1 MDTGEKFR
9 AARTAA
15 GLTQEQAA
23 EQLDVSRQTISNWE
37 NNRSYPDI
45 LNVLAMSDAYGVS
58 LDQLLKGDTALVEHI
73 QETMDDVKQT
83 RRLLIAVLWNMI
95 LLIGGFL
102 VLHFVSSTAAM
113 AAFFIMMIVSASFL
127 LYQIVQKI

>member
-23 EQLDVSRQTISNWE
+23 EKLDVSRQTISNWE

-73 QETMDDVKQT
+73 QETMDGVKQT
-83 RRLLIAVLWNMI
+83 RRLLIAVLWNI
-95 LLIGGFL
+95 ALLIGGFM

-113 AAFFIMMIVSASFL
+113 AAFFIMMIVSASVL

>member
-23 EQLDVSRQTISNWE
+23 EKLDVSRQTISNWE

-83 RRLLIAVLWNMI
+83 RRLLIAVLWNI
-95 LLIGGFL
+95 ALLIGGFM
-102 VLHFVSSTAAM
+102 VLHFVSSSAAM
-113 AAFFIMMIVSASFL
+113 AAFFIMMIVSASVL

>member
-23 EQLDVSRQTISNWE
+23 EKLDGSRQTISNWE

-83 RRLLIAVLWNMI
+83 RRLLIAVLWNI
-95 LLIGGFL
+95 ALLIGGFM
-102 VLHFVSSTAAM
+102 VLHSVSSSAAM
-113 AAFFIMMIVSASFL
+113 AAFFIMMIVSASVL